1 MQAMLI
7 NRVNVL
13 WRQKNIDFKWQFIGQ
28 VV

>member
-13 WRQKNIDFKWQFIGQ
+13 WRQKNIDFYWQFIGQ